1 MKTATL
7 TLNGKTYEVQ
17 LTDEQAQELTAP
29 KKVTGFERVKDGQ
42 QSIIPSLLIGINV
55 MTNIIFIMITKNQE

>member
-17 LTDEQAQELTAP
+17 LTDEQITEIEKP
-29 KKVTGFERVKDGQ
+29 KKVTGFGRA
-42 QSIIPSLLIGINV
+42 
-55 MTNIIFIMITKNQE
+55 